1 MQAIAM
7 IYSIVAAVC
16 VLDVVSARREQRA
29 SFALAYRQARGG
41 RETGVLQRIETR
53 GRGRDAWE
61 TGYVEGGADGLGGV
75 EGHARG
81 QKGARAKVGSGG
93 RIESG

>member
-41 RETGVLQRIETR
+41 RKSVGFARR
-53 GRGRDAWE
+53 GGGGGLLRPGEGAGGEGR
-61 TGYVEGGADGLGGV
+61 VSV
-75 EGHARG
+75 
-81 QKGARAKVGSGG
+81 
-93 RIESG
+93 

>member
-1 MQAIAM
+1 MGGWGGGAQVQAIAM

-41 RETGVLQRIETR
+41 RGPGGFGGGGGGGFETR
-53 GRGRDAWE
+53 E
-61 TGYVEGGADGLGGV
+61 
-75 EGHARG
+75 
-81 QKGARAKVGSGG
+81 KGGSGSSG
-93 RIESG
+93 REIEAGCDV

>member
-41 RETGVLQRIETR
+41 KETGALVVVVVVVVVGLKPGVREGAGQAGGKRRLT
-53 GRGRDAWE
+53 
-61 TGYVEGGADGLGGV
+61 EGGASYVNGG
-75 EGHARG
+75 
-81 QKGARAKVGSGG
+81 
-93 RIESG
+93 